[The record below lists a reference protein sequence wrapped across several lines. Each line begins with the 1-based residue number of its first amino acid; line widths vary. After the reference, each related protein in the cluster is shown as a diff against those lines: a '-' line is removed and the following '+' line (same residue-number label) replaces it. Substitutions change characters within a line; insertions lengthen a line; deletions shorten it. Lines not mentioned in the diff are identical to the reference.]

1 MYLRTRLPDNKRVY
15 LLAKGVAASCTRASQ
30 APLSAS
36 VWRWLPRFSSLQETM
51 SAFLEERVLTV
62 HHWTDRLFSFTTTRD
77 PALRFSNGHFTM
89 IGLKVNDK
97 PLLRAYSIV
106 SANYE
111 EHLEFLSIKVPDGPL
126 TSRLQHIQVG
136 DTIIVGKKPTGTLLI
151 DYLLPAK
158 RLYMLST
165 GTGLAPFMSVIRDP
179 ETYEKF
185 EEVILVHGV
194 REVKELAYH
203 DYITQELPQHEFLG
217 ELVSKQLKYY
227 PTVTREP
234 FRNQGRINDLIENGK
249 LFTDLGIPAL
259 NPLEDRVMLCGSPEM
274 LASLKTLLEQRD
286 FEEGNT
292 TKPGDFVI
300 ERAFVEK

>member
-1 MYLRTRLPDNKRVY
+1 
-15 LLAKGVAASCTRASQ
+15 
-30 APLSAS
+30 
-36 VWRWLPRFSSLQETM
+36 M
-51 SAFLEERVLTV
+51 SAFLEEKVLSV
-62 HHWTDRLFSFTTTRD
+62 HHWTDTLFSFITTRD
-77 PALRFSNGHFTM
+77 TALRFSNGHFTM
-89 IGLKVNDK
+89 IGLKVDGK

-136 DTIIVGKKPTGTLLI
+136 DSIIVGKKPTGTLLI

-158 RLYMLST
+158 RLYLMST
-165 GTGLAPFMSVIRDP
+165 GTGLAPFLSVTRAP

-185 EEVILVHGV
+185 EQVILIHGV
-194 REVKELAYH
+194 RQVAELAYH
-203 DYITQELPQHEFLG
+203 DYITKELPQHEFLG
-217 ELVSKQLKYY
+217 ELITKQLKYY

-234 FRNQGRINDLIENGK
+234 FRNQGRMPNLIDSGK
-249 LFTDLGIPAL
+249 LAADLGLPEL

-274 LASLKTLLEQRD
+274 LASLKELLEKRD

-292 TKPGDFVI
+292 TRPGDFVI

>member
-1 MYLRTRLPDNKRVY
+1 
-15 LLAKGVAASCTRASQ
+15 
-30 APLSAS
+30 
-36 VWRWLPRFSSLQETM
+36 M
-51 SAFLEERVLTV
+51 SAFHEERVLSV

-77 PALRFSNGHFTM
+77 PTLRFSNGHFTM
-89 IGLKVNDK
+89 IGLMVNGK

-136 DTIIVGKKPTGTLLI
+136 DSVIVGKKPTGTLLI

-158 RLYMLST
+158 RLYLFST
-165 GTGLAPFMSVIRDP
+165 GTGLAPFLSVIRDP
-179 ETYEKF
+179 ETYERF
-185 EEVILVHGV
+185 EQVILVHGV
-194 REVKELAYH
+194 REVAELAYH
-203 DYITQELPQHEFLG
+203 DYLTKELPEHEILG
-217 ELVSKQLKYY
+217 EMVSAQLKYY

-234 FRNQGRINDLIENGK
+234 FRNQGRIPDLIESGK
-249 LFTDLGIPAL
+249 LAADLGLPQL
-259 NPLEDRVMLCGSPEM
+259 NPLEDRAMLCGSPEM
-274 LASLKTLLEQRD
+274 LASIKALLEKLD

-292 TKPGDFVI
+292 TRPGDFVV